1 MAAPRT
7 GEPVGLEYDATLR
20 RVMSLP
26 DFERSSNT
34 LGHAE
39 HHLERTALLLER
51 LGDPHLLVPAVH
63 VAGTKGKGSTAAMVT
78 SALAAQGYKTGL
90 YTSPHLHSVV
100 ERIRVGLEP
109 ISHGE
114 FSSLVEQAWPAVEW
128 VGESG
133 EYGTVTFFELMTALA
148 FFHFSQIGADFQVVE
163 VGLGGRLDAT
173 NVVTPEVSVIT
184 SISLDHTATLGDTL
198 ALIAT
203 EKAGI
208 IKQGVPVVVAP
219 QPEEAMAVFVEIAA
233 ERRAPLVQ
241 VEKELS
247 WSRRGADMDGQTF
260 DVAGLRGSYSVR
272 IPLLGD
278 HQLENAATAIA
289 TAETLVGKG
298 VALSDD
304 SILQGLSRVEWPGR
318 LQVLSRDGPQIV
330 VDGAHNPY
338 SMRRLVQEVRK
349 GFEFDGVVVVFGA
362 NGGHSAREMLAELA
376 ELAPS
381 VCAVRSRHPRSAP
394 PDEIALAAR
403 ELGLPVAFE
412 SDDVG
417 LATRQALEMCE
428 DGDLLLGAGSLYVVA
443 EVTEEVE
450 GMTPEL
456 YPDIKR
462 PTLTSGV

>member
-1 MAAPRT
+1 M
-7 GEPVGLEYDATLR
+7 G
-20 RVMSLP
+20 LP

-34 LGHAE
+34 PGHAE
-39 HHLERTALLLER
+39 YHLERMALLLER
-51 LGDPHLLVPAVH
+51 LGDPHLQVPAVH
-63 VAGTKGKGSTAAMVT
+63 VAGTKGKGSTAAMVA
-78 SALAAQGYKTGL
+78 SILVAQGYKTGL

-109 ISHGE
+109 VSRGE

-133 EYGTVTFFELMTALA
+133 GYGIVTFFELITALA
-148 FFHFSQIGADFQVVE
+148 FLHFSQIGADFQVVE

-198 ALIAT
+198 ALIAA
-203 EKAGI
+203 EKGGI
-208 IKQGVPVVVAP
+208 IKEGVPVVVAP

-233 ERRAPLVQ
+233 DRDAPLVQ
-241 VEKELS
+241 VEKELV
-247 WSRRGADMDGQTF
+247 WSGRDAEIDGQSF
-260 DVAGLRGSYSVR
+260 DVVGLRGSYHAWM
-272 IPLLGD
+272 PLLGD
-278 HQLENAATAIA
+278 HQLENATTAIA
-289 TAETLVGKG
+289 TAETLAGKG
-298 VALSDD
+298 VALSSD
-304 SILQGLSRVEWPGR
+304 SILQGLRRVEWPGR
-318 LQVLSRDGPQIV
+318 LQVLSRDGPLVV

-338 SMRRLVQEVRK
+338 SMGRLVQEVRRS
-349 GFEFDGVVVVFGA
+349 FEFDRVVLVFGA
-362 NGGHSAREMLAELA
+362 NGGHSAQEMLAELS
-376 ELAPS
+376 ELSPS
-381 VCAVRSRHPRSAP
+381 VFAVRSRHPRSASP
-394 PDEIALAAR
+394 NEIALAAR
-403 ELGLPVAFE
+403 QQGLPVVFE

-417 LATRQALEMCE
+417 LATRRALETCE
-428 DGDLLLGAGSLYVVA
+428 DGDLLLGTGSLYVVA